1 MLDFVANENAFT
13 QDLKFNVVQPTL
25 YLYLQVMLIKM
36 NSEINKEENE
46 GAKISMR
53 VHRERQNIFGMVIK
67 YI

>member
-1 MLDFVANENAFT
+1 VLDFVANENAFT

-46 GAKISMR
+46 GAKMSMR
-53 VHRERQNIFGMVIK
+53 VQRERQIFSGW
-67 YI
+67 